1 LKRTSRD
8 GTGPCCLSKFAIAI
22 LFAVLP
28 VLGSGTPAGAKPL
41 PDLVIAEARLE
52 ASGQCGAGQPL
63 VTGVVVVKN
72 IGRGSGQIYTTR
84 DMIRLRARGIPGLE
98 GSAKFVNTM
107 RPGDEQ
113 RVPVTMGAATQ
124 FKISGAVTI
133 DIEVDPLEVFE
144 EADEANNR
152 ASVQVTLNCR

>member
-8 GTGPCCLSKFAIAI
+8 WTGCGRSWKFAIAT
-22 LFAVLP
+22 LAGVPLAF
-28 VLGSGTPAGAKPL
+28 GSSAPAGAKAL

-52 ASGQCGAGQPL
+52 ASGHCGAGQPL

-72 IGRGSGQIYTTR
+72 IGRGIGQIYTTR
-84 DMIRLRARGIPGLE
+84 DMIRLRARGIPGFE
-98 GSAKFVNTM
+98 GGAKFVNTM

-113 RVPVTMGAATQ
+113 RVPVTMGAAMDSKVT
-124 FKISGAVTI
+124 GAVTI
-133 DIEVDPLEVFE
+133 DIEVDPLQVFE
-144 EADEANNR
+144 ESDKTNNR